1 MQTPAKRRDRIVQA
15 AQAARLESASRGV
28 SFGRPG
34 ETSAVP
40 PHALYV
46 TPSRRPLRIFAFDPM
61 LGRVAD
67 NRITIDV
74 PNEDP
79 DLLPG
84 PSGSQVQVVDYD
96 GTSRCYY
103 GAVDL
108 NAPAVLMQD
117 GLEPSESD
125 PRFHQQMVYA
135 VAMRVI
141 ENFER
146 ALGRKLRFRG
156 ERPLRLFPHAF
167 HGANA
172 YYDREQQA
180 LLFGYFRADERDPGP
195 NLPGQTVYTCLSHD
209 IIAHEMTHALVD
221 QLREH
226 FQEPSNPDVYAF
238 HEGFADIVAIFQHF
252 SFDGILRRYVQETR
266 ADISARTPLITL
278 AEQFGFATG
287 GGAAL
292 RQAREPTP
300 PTGNPLYQTVYDPHE
315 RGAIL
320 VAAVF
325 DAFFTV
331 YRKRIADLV
340 RIATGG
346 SGVLPPG
353 DLHPDLVNR
362 MAGEATRTAQSIL
375 TMCIRAFEYLPPVD
389 VTFGDYLRALVTAD
403 RDLVTTDALGQR
415 QAMIDAFRARGI
427 YPRHVVS
434 LAEGSLVW
442 DDCRSELPPLPA
454 EVVSPEALRWGEFF
468 DLADQGLDSERRE
481 KMAAGL
487 TRYAEEHAPALQ
499 LDRGHPIKVQD
510 FHNVFRV
517 APDGQLLVEL
527 VAQLTQEG
535 QPPAGEDLGGL
546 PLRGGTTLVAAEDG
560 TVRYAIARPLPGAHL
575 SGGASRVA
583 EERQETL
590 RALIQREDDG
600 DPSLPWSVEGYRGQR
615 ALQRRGFPWIHN
627 RALGR
632 RRRSSGMGDGAP

>member
-1 MQTPAKRRDRIVQA
+1 M
-15 AQAARLESASRGV
+15 
-28 SFGRPG
+28 
-34 ETSAVP
+34 
-40 PHALYV
+40 
-46 TPSRRPLRIFAFDPM
+46 
-61 LGRVAD
+61 
-67 NRITIDV
+67 
-74 PNEDP
+74 
-79 DLLPG
+79 
-84 PSGSQVQVVDYD
+84 
-96 GTSRCYY
+96 
-103 GAVDL
+103 
-108 NAPAVLMQD
+108 
-117 GLEPSESD
+117 
-125 PRFHQQMVYA
+125 
-135 VAMRVI
+135 
-141 ENFER
+141 
-146 ALGRKLRFRG
+146 
-156 ERPLRLFPHAF
+156 
-167 HGANA
+167 
-172 YYDREQQA
+172 
-180 LLFGYFRADERDPGP
+180 
-195 NLPGQTVYTCLSHD
+195 
-209 IIAHEMTHALVD
+209 
-221 QLREH
+221 
-226 FQEPSNPDVYAF
+226 
-238 HEGFADIVAIFQHF
+238 
-252 SFDGILRRYVQETR
+252 
-266 ADISARTPLITL
+266 
-278 AEQFGFATG
+278 
-287 GGAAL
+287 

-415 QAMIDAFRARGI
+415 QAMIDAFRARG
-427 YPRHVVS
+427 H
-434 LAEGSLVW
+434 
-442 DDCRSELPPLPA
+442 LPPPRRLPGRGLAGVGRLPLRAAPPPA

-468 DLADQGLDSERRE
+468 DLADKGLDSERRE
-481 KMAAGL
+481 KLAAGL
-487 TRYAEEHAPALQ
+487 TRYAEEHASALQ

-535 QPPAGEDLGGL
+535 QPPPGEDLGGL